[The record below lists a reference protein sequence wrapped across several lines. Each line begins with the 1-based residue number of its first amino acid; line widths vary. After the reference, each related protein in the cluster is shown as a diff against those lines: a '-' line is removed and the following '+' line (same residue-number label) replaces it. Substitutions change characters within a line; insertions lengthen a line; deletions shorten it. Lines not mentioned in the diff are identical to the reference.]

1 MDEIV
6 NNKSEFRCKICNKDY
21 ASKSSLCNHIKK
33 FHNND
38 VSKNIPNVS
47 ICVSKNIPNVSNNI
61 IDRNTCKFCKKI
73 YSSPQNRWK
82 HERKCKLKD
91 YSEKSI
97 HETIIELKKQVAF
110 LLQEKGRIH
119 HKTLQKIN
127 NQLTNI
133 TNNNTTNTNNGT
145 INNTYVNFGSI
156 DYEKIFTPK
165 QICNILKKN
174 YKCIE
179 ESIKQVHFNEN
190 LPEYNNVFITNLRD
204 NIGYIFNNN
213 KFISVH
219 KKVLVNDIIGYHA
232 YEIDTSLDKYK
243 NKLPDQT
250 TEIVYDVIKK
260 INDDNTPFIDH
271 ENNKIYNNYKS
282 YKQNELIIIIY
293 NKSDKNKFRILNSN
307 ELREKKLSNDTSDDE
322 STEEIII

>member
-1 MDEIV
+1 MDEKV
-6 NNKSEFRCKICNKDY
+6 NNKSEFRCKICNKYY

-33 FHNND
+33 FHNMD
-38 VSKNIPNVS
+38 VSKTSEKLLKSSDKVLKTSDKVKNYNCKICDKSFVNV
-47 ICVSKNIPNVSNNI
+47 K
-61 IDRNTCKFCKKI
+61 T
-73 YSSPQNRWK
+73 RWS
-82 HERKCKLKD
+82 HEQKCKLKD
-91 YSEKSI
+91 HSEKSI
-97 HETIIELKKQVAF
+97 QETIIELKKQVAF

-133 TNNNTTNTNNGT
+133 TNNNTNNINNGT

-179 ESIKQVHFNEN
+179 ESIKQVHFNET

-204 NIGYIFNNN
+204 NIGYVFRDN
-213 KFISVH
+213 KFVSVH

-260 INDDNTPFIDH
+260 INDEDTPFIDH

-282 YKQNELIIIIY
+282 YKQNELILIIY

>member
-1 MDEIV
+1 MDEKV
-6 NNKSEFRCKICNKDY
+6 NNKSEFRCKVCNKEY

-38 VSKNIPNVS
+38 VTKMTLPDTNCDTKMTLN
-47 ICVSKNIPNVSNNI
+47 
-61 IDRNTCKFCKKI
+61 DTKK
-73 YSSPQNRWK
+73 YNCCHCNKTFNFRQNK
-82 HERKCKLKD
+82 YQHEKKCKLKD
-91 YSEKSI
+91 HSEKSLQ
-97 HETIIELKKQVAF
+97 ETIIELKKQVAF

-133 TNNNTTNTNNGT
+133 TNNNTNNTNNTNNGT

-190 LPEYNNVFITNLRD
+190 LPEYNNIFITNLRD
-204 NIGYIFNNN
+204 NIGYVFNNN
-213 KFISVH
+213 KFVSVH

-250 TEIVYDVIKK
+250 NEIVYDVIKK
-260 INDDNTPFIDH
+260 IQDDNTPFIDH

-293 NKSDKNKFRILNSN
+293 NKSDKNKFRILNSI
-307 ELREKKLSNDTSDDE
+307 ELHEKKLSNDTSDDE
-322 STEEIII
+322 STEEIIV